1 MPGLI
6 QEFAM
11 IGASQSVL
19 KTIFPS
25 KSNEEGRPSKWNFL
39 LTIFS
44 GLILALIVGLV
55 LLAPLLEHLVLGE
68 ASKIDLF
75 NRHKGP
81 SLTHLLGTDEL
92 GRDLLLRLLYAGRT
106 SLLVGIV
113 SALFT
118 ALIGVIIGLSS
129 GYYGGWVDSVLM
141 RFTDSVIALPLLP
154 LLIVLAA
161 TDLTKLGLPQ
171 NLGNSPDAALY
182 RIIFII
188 SLVGWTTVARLT
200 RASVISLRE
209 QEFVLA
215 AKSHGASTIRVMFG
229 HILPNCISPILV
241 ATTLTVGN
249 VILLESVLSFLGLGI
264 QPPTP
269 TWGNML
275 TNAQDVIFVA
285 PMAAVWPGLLIFL
298 TVVSINLLGDSA
310 KSTLDPKNMN

>member
-1 MPGLI
+1 
-6 QEFAM
+6 M
-11 IGASQSVL
+11 IEGSQDML
-19 KTIFPS
+19 KTLFLS
-25 KSNEEGRPSKWNFL
+25 KNHGKRRLNNWDFL

-44 GLILALIVGLV
+44 GLILALIVGLS
-55 LLAPLLEHLVLGE
+55 LLAPLLEHLMVGE

-81 SLTHLLGTDEL
+81 SLRHLLGTDEL
-92 GRDLLLRLLYAGRT
+92 GRDLLLRLLYAGRI
-106 SLLVGIV
+106 SLLVGTI
-113 SALFT
+113 SALLT
-118 ALIGVIIGLSS
+118 ALIGVIIGVSA
-129 GYYGGWVDSVLM
+129 GYYGGWIDSVLM
-141 RFTDSVIALPLLP
+141 RFTDSIIALPLLP

-171 NLGNSPDAALY
+171 SLGNAPEAALY

-215 AKSHGASTIRVMFG
+215 AKSHGASTLRVMFG
-229 HILPNCISPILV
+229 HILPNSISPILV

-275 TNAQDVIFVA
+275 TNAQDVIFET

-298 TVVSINLLGDSA
+298 TVISINFLGDSA
-310 KSTLDPKNMN
+310 KNTLDPKNLS